1 VTEAQEQKRGE
12 ATPEAL
18 PSEALVAEFLRL
30 NPDFFVEHPEL
41 LAGLTPPSRSFAGT
55 RRGAQIVD
63 FQQVM
68 LARMRDDLG
77 QVQERQDALL
87 HASRAH
93 RQSQGRV
100 HEAVLKLLACRT
112 FEHLI
117 ETLTTD
123 LIVVLDVDVATL
135 CIESGDVPRIAK
147 NGIHVVPSGFIT
159 DVLPKDRKSLFRET
173 PQADRRIY
181 GSAAD
186 LIRAEALLRLQ
197 VRQAAPPAMLA
208 LGSRRAT
215 AFRKGQSTELYAFL
229 ARIVEH
235 CIRTWVGAPT

>member
-1 VTEAQEQKRGE
+1 MTEAQEQKRGE

-30 NPDFFVEHPEL
+30 NPDFFVDHPEL
-41 LAGLTPPSRSFAGT
+41 LTNLTPPNRPFANT
-55 RRGAQIVD
+55 RRGAEIVD

-68 LARMRDDLG
+68 LTRMRDNLG

-93 RQSQGRV
+93 RQSQTRV
-100 HEAVLKLLACRT
+100 HDAVLKLLACRT

-123 LIVVLDVDVATL
+123 LTVVLDVDVATL
-135 CIESGDVPRIAK
+135 CIESGEVPRIAK
-147 NGIHVVPSGFIT
+147 NGIHVVPSGFVT
-159 DVLPKDRKSLFRET
+159 SLLPKERESLFRET
-173 PQADRRIY
+173 PQADRQIY
-181 GSAAD
+181 GNAAG

-197 VRQAAPPAMLA
+197 VRQSAPPAMLA
-208 LGSRRAT
+208 LGTRQAT
-215 AFRKGQSTELYAFL
+215 MFRKGQSTELYGFL

-235 CIRTWVGAPT
+235 CIRIWVGAPT